1 MSLPKYGRVFTEADV
16 VELLV
21 HVCGV
26 NGERPRDYREAPES
40 LKRAITEMEE
50 RLAKVPDTQHRLTFP
65 VDEPVFLLRAKD
77 EVAMAGLMG
86 YDEGLFSL
94 DVHPDEPHRR
104 GVGETIRAFEEFER
118 AHPDRM
124 GRPD

>member
-1 MSLPKYGRVFTEADV
+1 MHGKYGRVFTEADV
-16 VELLV
+16 RALLHCAHAGSTDLV
-21 HVCGV
+21 ALSAAAAEKGK
-26 NGERPRDYREAPES
+26 P
-40 LKRAITEMEE
+40 M
-50 RLAKVPDTQHRLTFP
+50 TFP
-65 VDEPVFLLRAKD
+65 ADEPVFVLRAQD

-104 GVGETIRAFEEFER
+104 GVGEMIRAFEEFER